1 MKWIKKIIRQL
12 MERLVKQ
19 QDEEDANNKFK
30 THEMIWILFFVIL
43 TIVSLV
49 CGFIGWVIIW
59 AVITLIVKLGWA
71 DINSPP
77 LWLIL
82 CIGCIPFFCVIY
94 DAVKKGWSHVMQ
106 NYVWLLEIFGKNV
119 KEWKT
124 GLHIIFPY
132 FGFAS
137 YTNVYKGEWQKKL
150 FMDEQHKSDSGG
162 GDVEFTDGSAP
173 VEATIYFQVV
183 NAAKAT
189 YDIANLEN
197 AIEEKMDSAV
207 RSFLGLYSIDEA
219 NTIKARASLISI
231 MNNDYIDPETV
242 KTTQNN
248 GLNNKSKEKLERELE
263 KIQLW
268 CYIHDLWGTK
278 ITGLAISD
286 IVLEEKE
293 KDARRKVLLAKKD
306 EEASLHE
313 REALKNRGEGYALQ
327 VGSLVGE
334 EVDPNKSVDYLA
346 KRLQWENVGEK
357 GATVVID
364 SGGSGVAGLGAQF
377 AAGQKTMNEIVPKNT
392 NPKEPV

>member
-12 MERLVKQ
+12 MERLVKK
-19 QDEEDANNKFK
+19 QDKKDANKSR
-30 THEMIWILFFVIL
+30 THGIIWILFFVIL
-43 TIVSLV
+43 AIASLA
-49 CGFIGWVIIW
+49 CGLIGWIIIW
-59 AVITLIVKLGWA
+59 AIIKLIAELEWA
-71 DINSPP
+71 SINSPP

-82 CIGCIPFFCVIY
+82 CIGCIPFFCVTY

-137 YTNVYKGEWQKKL
+137 YANVYKGEWQKKL
-150 FMDEQHKSDSGG
+150 FMDEQHKSDAGG
-162 GDVEFTDGSAP
+162 GDVEFTDASAP

-183 NAAKAT
+183 DAAKAT
-189 YDIANLEN
+189 YDIANLEKG
-197 AIEEKMDSAV
+197 IEEKMDSAV

-231 MNNDYIDPETV
+231 MNNDYINPKTV
-242 KTTQNN
+242 KIIQQNS
-248 GLNNKSKEKLERELE
+248 GSNNKPKEDIEEEL
-263 KIQLW
+263 KKVQLW
-268 CYIHDLWGTK
+268 NYIYSIWGTR

-293 KDARRKVLLAKKD
+293 KEARRKVLLAKKD
-306 EEASLHE
+306 KEASVHE

-327 VGSLVGE
+327 VGSLVEE
-334 EVDPNKSVDYLA
+334 EVNSNKAVDYLA

-377 AAGQKTMNEIVPKNT
+377 SAGQKATNETAPKNI